1 MNKKKNSFR
10 ITSQYIKDLSFE
22 NKLAMER
29 KSSKGTPKPIFN
41 VDIKTVS
48 LDKSTFEVSLIC
60 NVDAKIEN
68 QTVYL
73 IEIVYCGLCIINDV
87 SDLELKNILYS
98 KVPAFIYPYAR
109 QIISNLTVNTN
120 FPSINIGPIY
130 FEDIKPENMK
140 IDQ

>member
-1 MNKKKNSFR
+1 MTNEKKNFR

-22 NKLAMER
+22 NKLAIER
-29 KSSKGTPKPIFN
+29 KPSKGTPKPVFN
-41 VDIKTVS
+41 LDIKTIS

-87 SDLELKNILYS
+87 SDLELKNILY
-98 KVPAFIYPYAR
+98 
-109 QIISNLTVNTN
+109 
-120 FPSINIGPIY
+120 
-130 FEDIKPENMK
+130 
-140 IDQ
+140 

>member
-1 MNKKKNSFR
+1 MNTKKNNFR
-10 ITSQYIKDLSFE
+10 IASQYIKDLSFE

-29 KSSKGTPKPIFN
+29 KTFKGTPKPFFN
-41 VDIKTVS
+41 LDIKTVS

-73 IEIVYCGLCIINDV
+73 IEIIYCGVCVIDDV

-109 QIISNLTVNTN
+109 QIISSLTMNTT
-120 FPSINIGPIY
+120 FPAINIGPIY
-130 FEDIKPENMK
+130 FEDIKPEDMK
-140 IDQ
+140 INQ